1 MPIASIRLSPGLDIE
16 DTPTYD
22 SATYNA
28 TSYGRFKAKLFQKL
42 GGWQPYFPFVLN
54 GTGKALHA
62 WQDLNEN
69 KYLGV
74 GTTTRLNTIL
84 SGNIANIS
92 PQTLET
98 DPSEDFSTVN
108 GDATVTIVD
117 PNVTNVST
125 DDAVYFRTPIS
136 VGGLILSGL
145 YQIATRTGAHSYT
158 IEARANATATVN
170 NGGSVPSFGVTSGS
184 SNVDVTLNGHAQVE
198 DNTVVFD
205 IPTIVGGIT
214 IQGKYTVNSVTSVNV
229 FVISAST
236 IATSTTSAS
245 MNGGNAGLTYY
256 IAIGPGGTSG
266 GYGLGAYGGGFYGI
280 GDGGGGSAQ
289 SGSDLVATDWSLDN
303 WGEQLIASPEN
314 GAIYYWSPTSGFQN
328 ASIISTAPFF
338 NAGAFVSMA
347 QQQIIAY
354 GSSVNAWDAATQTSG
369 VAGIG
374 VYQDPLVVNWCDIS
388 NFFDWTATSE
398 NSAGSN
404 RIPTGSGIIGGAA
417 TQNRNLIWTD
427 LDLWGMA
434 FTSNALVYNFNK
446 LGANCGLVGKHAWAQ
461 IGGSVFW
468 MGKSNFFF
476 WSGGGVQPITC
487 PAWDIVFQ
495 DLDQDNAYKCVAG
508 SNSDFS
514 EIWFFYPS
522 ISGGLGYPDKC
533 LKINILE
540 NPPTWDSIPMG
551 RGAWIDRSI
560 LGPPISINSGVQL
573 IYTQETGQDAN
584 DTPMM
589 PSFETGYFYLDE
601 GETFSFVDQIIP
613 DFKWGTIS
621 GEQNAQISITIL
633 AVETPGETPTE
644 YGPFL
649 VTQQTKYVDCRIRAK
664 LLAVRVSSTD
674 AGSFWRIG
682 LIRFRYA
689 PDGRR

>member
-1 MPIASIRLSPGLDIE
+1 MPIASIRLKPGLDIE

-28 TSYGRFKAKLFQKL
+28 TAYGRFKSGLFQKM
-42 GGWQPYFPFVLN
+42 GGWTPFFPFVLN

-84 SGNIANIS
+84 SGNISNIS
-92 PQTLET
+92 PQTKDTNPAPSFTTTIGSASVEIT
-98 DPSEDFSTVN
+98 DAGIS
-108 GDATVTIVD
+108 
-117 PNVTNVST
+117 NVTT

-145 YQIATRTGAHSYT
+145 YQITTRTGTNKYT
-158 IEARANATATVN
+158 ITARALATANVTT
-170 NGGSVPSFGVTSGS
+170 GGAVPSFTTTSGS
-184 SNVDVTLNGHAQVE
+184 SNVTVTLNGHAQVIG
-198 DNTVVFD
+198 NTSVFD
-205 IPTIVGGIT
+205 VATTVGGI
-214 IQGKYTVNSVTSVNV
+214 IIDGKYSATSISGANAY
-229 FVISAST
+229 VISASQAASSG
-236 IATSTTSAS
+236 ATVS
-245 MNGGNAGLTYY
+245 MNGGNAGFTYY
-256 IAIGPGGTSG
+256 IALGPTGAGT
-266 GYGLGAYGGGFYGI
+266 GYGLSTYGSGLYGI
-280 GDGGGGSAQ
+280 GGTASSVQTGT
-289 SGSDLVATDWSLDN
+289 DLAATDWSLDN
-303 WGEQLIASPEN
+303 WGEQLIANPEN
-314 GAIYYWSPTSGFQN
+314 GPIFYWGPTSGFQN
-328 ASIISTAPFF
+328 ASIIATGPTF
-338 NAGAFVSMA
+338 NTGAFVSMS
-347 QQQIIAY
+347 QQQVIAY
-354 GSSVNAWDAATQTSG
+354 GSSINAWDAATQISG

-374 VYQDPLVVNWCDIS
+374 VYQDPLIVNWCDIS
-388 NFFDWTATSE
+388 NFLDWDATSE

-404 RIPTGSGIIGGAA
+404 RIPTGSKIIGGAA
-417 TQNRNLIWTD
+417 AQNRNLIWTD
-427 LDLWGMA
+427 LDIWGMA
-434 FTSNALVYNFNK
+434 YTANALVYNFNK

-461 IGGSVFW
+461 SGNSVFW

-476 WSGGGVQPITC
+476 WSGGGVQPIPC
-487 PAWDIVFQ
+487 SIWDVIFQ

-508 SNSDFS
+508 SNSDFT
-514 EIWFFYPS
+514 EILFFYPS

-533 LKINILE
+533 AKLNLIE
-540 NPPTWDSIPMG
+540 NTWDSVPFG

-560 LGPPISINSGVQL
+560 LGAPIAIGSGAQL
-573 IYTQETGQDAN
+573 IYSQETGADAD

-613 DFKWGTIS
+613 DFKWGTIA
-621 GEQNAQISITIL
+621 GEQTAQISITIN
-633 AVETPGETPTE
+633 AVETPGETPTS
-644 YGPFL
+644 YGPFV

-664 LLAVRVSSTD
+664 LMSIAVSSSD

-682 LIRFRYA
+682 LFRFRYA